1 MQRRSL
7 MKHKTCNRCQRTLVL
22 ADFYKNKSSKDGYEG
37 QCKDC
42 VRERREKRYAPQ
54 IYEIHDLA
62 TDKYYI
68 GQTIKPLTERI
79 SHHFTRAKKNVE
91 GKNSGL
97 YKSMRANNLDRTK
110 FPIKTLEVVDSKEAL
125 DEAEKRYI
133 EQYIDLYGIDNVY
146 NNTTGGHKGYTT
158 PHRQRVF
165 QSRAKGTMGTIVV
178 YDWLSKRWIG
188 EFDTLQEVAER
199 LNITRLIMK
208 SSMDWGIIQHYVYFY
223 GFITNSRF
231 DAIMQLVEKQYKLI
245 RSKNGGTV
253 LRKKHDRA
261 GKNNPACKYSDETI
275 RRVKQ
280 MLIAGDKM
288 SYISEETNVPYKY
301 IIEINMKRARN
312 DIKMEDHED
321 GDCYHRYK

>member
-1 MQRRSL
+1 
-7 MKHKTCNRCQRTLVL
+7 MK
-22 ADFYKNKSSKDGYEG
+22 
-37 QCKDC
+37 
-42 VRERREKRYAPQ
+42 
-54 IYEIHDLA
+54 I
-62 TDKYYI
+62 
-68 GQTIKPLTERI
+68 
-79 SHHFTRAKKNVE
+79 
-91 GKNSGL
+91 
-97 YKSMRANNLDRTK
+97 
-110 FPIKTLEVVDSKEAL
+110 
-125 DEAEKRYI
+125 
-133 EQYIDLYGIDNVY
+133 IDLYGIDNVY

-245 RSKNGGTV
+245 RSKNEGTV

-312 DIKMEDHED
+312 DIKMEGHED